1 LSFLRDASDE
11 ITKQAVTDSLD
22 CWLNGLSIGQWSK
35 MPYDGKERQIAV
47 INVYGSGRI
56 FMTWDEKLA
65 LYDQLV
71 AKCPRFERKGKTVPY
86 TSANGH
92 MFSLLNK
99 DGELGF
105 RYSKE
110 VQEKYIQ
117 EFGSSILKSYGAVM
131 RGYVLIPDEMF
142 EDLDNLAE
150 YLNESY
156 DYVMS
161 LEPK

>member
-1 LSFLRDASDE
+1 
-11 ITKQAVTDSLD
+11 
-22 CWLNGLSIGQWSK
+22 
-35 MPYDGKERQIAV
+35 
-47 INVYGSGRI
+47 
-56 FMTWDEKLA
+56 MTWEEKLA

-71 AKCPRFERKGKTVPY
+71 AKCPRFDRKGKTVPY

-105 RYSKE
+105 RFSKE

-117 EFGSSILKSYGAVM
+117 EFGTTIFKSHGAVM
-131 RGYVLIPDEMF
+131 KGYVLIPDKML
-142 EDLDNLAE
+142 EDLDKLSK

-156 DYVMS
+156 DYVMT
-161 LEPK
+161 LKPK